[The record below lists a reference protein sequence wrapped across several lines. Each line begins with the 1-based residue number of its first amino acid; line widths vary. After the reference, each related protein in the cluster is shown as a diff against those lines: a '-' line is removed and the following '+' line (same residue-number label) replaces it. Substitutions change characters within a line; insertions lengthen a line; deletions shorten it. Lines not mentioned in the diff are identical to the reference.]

1 MAVNKFS
8 DVYISR
14 YTEYLTD
21 VIKFYNEHKHLDNF
35 SEIARKHKISHLK
48 RDFFYENDLHKW
60 GNKPLTRDK
69 VIEVIRYVDKMNPKK
84 NKDRDTCKFKDGDVV
99 VWDCPNCPRQ
109 YAFIGINDYG
119 KYWGQPYSVL
129 MADARSEDLPSH
141 ASCLTNQLHS
151 DVEYV
156 VETKNYTVTPKLNDY
171 KAMVDILCREIQ
183 RMQMALD
190 EVTMFK

>member
-1 MAVNKFS
+1 
-8 DVYISR
+8 
-14 YTEYLTD
+14 
-21 VIKFYNEHKHLDNF
+21 
-35 SEIARKHKISHLK
+35 
-48 RDFFYENDLHKW
+48 
-60 GNKPLTRDK
+60 
-69 VIEVIRYVDKMNPKK
+69 
-84 NKDRDTCKFKDGDVV
+84 
-99 VWDCPNCPRQ
+99 
-109 YAFIGINDYG
+109 
-119 KYWGQPYSVL
+119 